1 MADGPVAILTG
12 ASRGMG
18 TEIAR
23 WLAKAGARITL
34 VARSAD
40 PLEEIAEKINHTG
53 GEGLPFSADISEQ
66 TGCNEA
72 IRKTMDRFGRLDV
85 LINNAGLLGPIAP
98 VADADPDAWRYNI
111 EVNLLGPFFLT
122 HAALPHLRA
131 ARGRVVNIS
140 SGAAVKSIRGWSAYC
155 VAKAGL
161 THFTRVLAEE
171 EPDVISVAVRPGV
184 VDTRMQEMIREEG
197 PGAMSEDKVNYFQ
210 TLKSENKLEPP
221 YVPAR
226 SVAWLAL
233 YAPQEMNGKF
243 VEYDDSRIADPAVSV
258 FGETIE
264 SSAG

>member
-1 MADGPVAILTG
+1 MADGPVVILTG

-18 TEIAR
+18 VEIAR
-23 WLAKAGARITL
+23 WLARAGARITL

-40 PLEEIAEKINHTG
+40 PLEEISEETNRLG
-53 GEGLPFSADISEQ
+53 GEGLPFSVDIAEP

-72 IRKTMDRFGRLDV
+72 IRKTMDRFGRMDA
-85 LINNAGLLGPIAP
+85 LINNAGLLGPIAR
-98 VADADPDAWRYNI
+98 VADADPDAWRYNL

-122 HAALPHLRA
+122 RAALPHLRIA
-131 ARGRVVNIS
+131 GGRVVNIS
-140 SGAAVKSIRGWSAYC
+140 SGAAVKSVRGWSAYC

-161 THFTRVLAEE
+161 THFTRILAEE

-210 TLKSENKLEPP
+210 ALKSENKLEPP
-221 YVPAR
+221 SVPAR

-233 YAPQEMNGKF
+233 HAPREMNGEF
-243 VEYDDSRIADPAVSV
+243 VEYDDPRIAEPAVSV
-258 FGETIE
+258 FGDTNKP
-264 SSAG
+264 SAG